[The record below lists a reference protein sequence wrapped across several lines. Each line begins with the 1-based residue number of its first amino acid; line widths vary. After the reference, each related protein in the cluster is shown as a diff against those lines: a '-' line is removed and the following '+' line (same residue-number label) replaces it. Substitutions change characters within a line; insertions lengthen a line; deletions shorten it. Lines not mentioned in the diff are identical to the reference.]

1 MIFFIFKYLM
11 SEILNYSRRKFI
23 YNTGCFC
30 GASLIL
36 PSCTQVAISDRQ
48 QFNILSDDFLYS
60 KTFPAYNNFKSQTK
74 LITGTLEYNNLVN
87 IGFKIRDAINIY
99 YEEKKE
105 KNPTDNFQW
114 EFILVDDEQTKNAWC
129 MPGGKIAF
137 YSGILPIAKNNDG
150 IASIMGH
157 EIAHAVARHSAER
170 ASRAILVD
178 AGTYAFERLVLG
190 TSLTGYSKDLY
201 GQLRQVGLE
210 LPFSR
215 SQESEAD
222 YLGLIFMTLAG
233 YNNAEAYR
241 VWERMKKSAGNKGPS
256 EFLSTH
262 PSPDNRIK
270 KIKEWIPIVTSQYPA
285 IG

>member
-1 MIFFIFKYLM
+1 M
-11 SEILNYSRRKFI
+11 SENSFFSRRKFI
-23 YNTGCFC
+23 Y
-30 GASLIL
+30 GASCMRGASFIL
-36 PSCTQVAISDRQ
+36 PSCTQVAISERQ

-60 KTFPAYNNFKSQTK
+60 KTFPAYNNFKSKTN
-74 LITGTLEYNNLVN
+74 LINGSDVRASEYNNLLE
-87 IGFKIRDAINIY
+87 IGWRIRDAINSY
-99 YEEKKE
+99 YIIKGE

-114 EFILVDDEQTKNAWC
+114 EFVLVDDDQTKNAWC

-170 ASRAILVD
+170 ASRSILMD
-178 AGTYAFERLVLG
+178 AGTYAFEKLVLG
-190 TSLTGYSKDLY
+190 TNISGYSRDLY
-201 GQLRQVGLE
+201 GQLRQIGLE
-210 LPFSR
+210 LPFNR

-222 YLGLIFMTLAG
+222 YLGLIFMSLAG
-233 YNNAEAYR
+233 YKTEESYK
-241 VWERMKKSAGNKGPS
+241 VWERMKESIGSKGPA
-256 EFLSTH
+256 EFWSTH

-270 KIKEWIPIVTSQYPA
+270 KLKEWIPLVSNQYPA

>member
-1 MIFFIFKYLM
+1 M
-11 SEILNYSRRKFI
+11 SEIYNLSRRKFI
-23 YNTGCFC
+23 YNTGCMC

-36 PSCTQVAISDRQ
+36 PSCAEVALSDRK

-60 KTFPAYNNFKSQTK
+60 KTFPAYNNFKSQSK
-74 LITGTLEYNNLVN
+74 LITGTSEYNNLVN
-87 IGFKIRDAINIY
+87 IGYYLRDAINVY
-99 YEEKKE
+99 YQNNGEP
-105 KNPTDNFQW
+105 NPTENFQW
-114 EFILVDDEQTKNAWC
+114 EFVLVDDDQTKNAWC

-170 ASRAILVD
+170 ASRAILMD

-190 TSLTGYSKDLY
+190 TSMTGYSKNLY

-210 LPFSR
+210 LPFNR

-222 YLGLIFMTLAG
+222 YLGLIFMSLGG
-233 YNNAEAYR
+233 YDVHESYK
-241 VWERMKKSAGNKGPS
+241 VWERMKEASGGKGPA
-256 EFLSTH
+256 EFWSTH

-270 KIKEWIPIVTSQYPA
+270 KLKGWIPIVSSQYPA

>member
-1 MIFFIFKYLM
+1 M
-11 SEILNYSRRKFI
+11 SETYNLSRRKFI
-23 YNTGCFC
+23 YGAGCMC
-30 GASLIL
+30 AASLIL
-36 PSCTQVAISDRQ
+36 PSCTQVALSDRQ
-48 QFNILSDDFLYS
+48 QFNILSDNFLYS
-60 KTFPAYNNFKSQTK
+60 KTFPAYDNFKSQTK
-74 LITGTLEYNNLVN
+74 LITGTSEYRNL
-87 IGFKIRDAINIY
+87 IDTGYRIRDAINVY
-99 YEEKKE
+99 YESNGE
-105 KNPTDNFQW
+105 KNPTENFQW
-114 EFILVDDEQTKNAWC
+114 EFVLVDDDQTKNAWC

-170 ASRAILVD
+170 ASRSILMD

-190 TSLTGYSKDLY
+190 TSLKGYSRDLY

-215 SQESEAD
+215 SQEGEAD
-222 YLGLIFMTLAG
+222 YLGLIFMSLAN
-233 YNNAEAYR
+233 YNIEESYK
-241 VWERMKKSAGNKGPS
+241 VWERMKESSEAKGPS
-256 EFLSTH
+256 EFWSTH

-270 KIKEWIPIVTSQYPA
+270 KLKEWIPFVSSQYPA

>member
-1 MIFFIFKYLM
+1 M
-11 SEILNYSRRKFI
+11 SENTNLSRRKFI
-23 YNTGCFC
+23 YGAGCMC
-30 GASLIL
+30 GASLVL
-36 PSCTQVAISDRQ
+36 SSCTEVAMSDRQ

-74 LITGTLEYNNLVN
+74 LITGTSEYNNLID
-87 IGFKIRDAINIY
+87 IGFRIRDAINVY
-99 YEEKKE
+99 YQNNGE
-105 KNPTDNFQW
+105 KNPTENFQW
-114 EFILVDDEQTKNAWC
+114 EFVLVDDNQTKNAWC

-137 YSGILPIAKNNDG
+137 YTGILPIAKNNDG

-170 ASRAILVD
+170 ASRSILMD

-190 TSLTGYSKDLY
+190 TSLTGYSRDLY

-222 YLGLIFMTLAG
+222 YLGLIFMNLAG
-233 YNNAEAYR
+233 YNTEESYK
-241 VWERMKKSAGNKGPS
+241 VWERMKESLGDTGPA
-256 EFLSTH
+256 EFWSTH
-262 PSPDNRIK
+262 PSADNRIK
-270 KIKEWIPIVTSQYPA
+270 KLKEWIPIVSNQYPA